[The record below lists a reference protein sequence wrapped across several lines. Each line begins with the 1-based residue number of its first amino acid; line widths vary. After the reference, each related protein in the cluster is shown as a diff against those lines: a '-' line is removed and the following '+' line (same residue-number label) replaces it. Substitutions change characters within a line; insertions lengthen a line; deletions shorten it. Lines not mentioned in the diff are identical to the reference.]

1 MPGHPHPGSLVR
13 PARLPGVCYPAD
25 PDELR
30 AWLDGFLNDAG
41 PALPTASDPLP
52 AMALPHIDPRGGGP
66 TYGRGYRVLRTAAS
80 DLFVILG
87 IGHAG
92 LQYGVSLCPAS
103 FATPLGLL
111 PVDLDLVAEL
121 VGRCGSWLLADQ
133 QVQET
138 EHSIELQAVFLRH
151 VFERPVAILPLLM
164 GFGGGPPPRHVVRF
178 LEVLREVLRASRRK
192 VTVIA
197 SVDFSHVGPMYGD
210 AHGAAQAM
218 ERVREQDLGAI
229 AHLQSPD
236 PDAFWEH
243 VEGAGN
249 PTRICGVS
257 ALWSML
263 EVVQPQAGQLLD
275 YAETSISPTHGPSGP
290 TSRLSGTEGA
300 MDARDSRVTFASLSF
315 R

>member
-1 MPGHPHPGSLVR
+1 MPGHSYPESLVR
-13 PARLPGVCYPAD
+13 AARLSGVCYPSD
-25 PDELR
+25 PAALR
-30 AWLDGFLNDAG
+30 AWLDGFLNEAG
-41 PALPTASDPLP
+41 PALPLASDSLP

-66 TYGRGYRVLRTAAS
+66 TYGHGYRVLRTTDS

-92 LQYGVSLCPAS
+92 LEYGVSLCPMS

-121 VGRCGSWLLADQ
+121 VGRSGSWLLADQ
-133 QVQET
+133 RVQQT

-151 VFERPVAILPLLM
+151 VFERPVTILPLLM
-164 GFGGGPPPRHVVRF
+164 SFGGGPPPRHVQRF
-178 LEVLREVLRASRRK
+178 LEILRKVIRESGRK

-210 AHGAAQAM
+210 DSGAAGVM
-218 ERVREQDLGAI
+218 DRVRAMDQGAI
-229 AHLQSPD
+229 AHLLSPD

-243 VEGAGN
+243 VEGTGN

-263 EVVQPQAGQLLD
+263 EVVRPSAGQLLD
-275 YAETSISPTHGPSGP
+275 YAETH
-290 TSRLSGTEGA
+290 